1 MNNGC
6 PSAKELLRRTRGL
19 SAQATR
25 LVLALEAGYAVT
37 DVDGLADVLECSRR
51 SVYRWL
57 AELEAALVITTAPV
71 EEAVANSVTETS
83 TVVESLAREAQAL
96 ADQVKDLRDDLV
108 AGVTDVAQP
117 VTELARP
124 APLPPH
130 TPPTPENLTSSP
142 PISPPAR
149 RGRSKP
155 NADEMAMV
163 AAIVE
168 ECNRLWGKRFSPQ
181 AHADYISRRIR
192 RFPDVTLEEHISI
205 VQRASASPWWRG
217 EPSPRVIYSRDDLFD
232 AMRQERT
239 NTGRKVSDREQR
251 QREMLG
257 DDIFTQI
264 EGASRGRNAEIGRPD
279 RIALAGNSLDQR

>member
-1 MNNGC
+1 
-6 PSAKELLRRTRGL
+6 
-19 SAQATR
+19 
-25 LVLALEAGYAVT
+25 VLALEAGYAVT
-37 DVDGLADVLECSRR
+37 DIDGLADALECSRR

-57 AELEAALVITTAPV
+57 SELEEAKVLTPAPV
-71 EEAVANSVTETS
+71 EETTANSVTETS

-96 ADQVKDLRDDLV
+96 ADQVRDLRDDLASDV
-108 AGVTDVAQP
+108 SHGVTEVAQTVP
-117 VTELARP
+117 NLAQP
-124 APLPPH
+124 SPLSPH
-130 TPPTPENLTSSP
+130 TPLTPENLTSPP
-142 PISPPAR
+142 PISPPRR

-155 NADEMAMV
+155 DEQEMAMV

-181 AHADYISRRIR
+181 AHADYIARRIR
-192 RFPDVTLEEHISI
+192 RFPDVTLDEHIAI
-205 VQRASASPWWRG
+205 VQRASANPWWRG

-239 NTGRKVSDREQR
+239 NTGRKMSDREQR

-264 EGASRGRNAEIGRPD
+264 EGASRGRNAEISRPD
-279 RIALAGNSLDQR
+279 RIALAGNSIDQR